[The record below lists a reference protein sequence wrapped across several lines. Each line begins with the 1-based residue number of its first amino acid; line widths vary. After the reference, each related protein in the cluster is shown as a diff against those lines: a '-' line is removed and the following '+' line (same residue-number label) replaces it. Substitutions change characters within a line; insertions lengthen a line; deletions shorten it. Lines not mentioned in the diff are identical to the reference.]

1 LFPAAVVKVA
11 VIRAVFLSL
20 SFTEV
25 RSMGEIVQV
34 YFCVHFPLVN
44 VIRPRDESLVVT
56 GAVESYHI

>member
-1 LFPAAVVKVA
+1 VA

>member
-1 LFPAAVVKVA
+1 MFPAAVVKVA

-34 YFCVHFPLVN
+34 YFPLVN